1 MEQLGRVCAL
11 DNMYRGVSPSRRLR
25 EYWIFSGFLASD
37 CPSECCTDEGSDAV
51 PLDLRGP
58 PVAAI
63 SVLNASSWPRAI
75 RLVDKTGKL
84 ADLDEPVVTASTA
97 GRS

>member
-1 MEQLGRVCAL
+1 MFP
-11 DNMYRGVSPSRRLR
+11 PSRRLR